1 MAATDFP
8 GGALTLYADNAD
20 GGDAATAATLLRAT
34 RPISGRGRKIF
45 VQLRHDTAAATC
57 VVHVI
62 LHHTAGAASAAGSPV
77 AVLAGQ
83 TSTATAYTDGTLY
96 YGNLLVFETYNA
108 PHYEVR
114 FANPSGTSTVDA
126 YTWTG

>member
-1 MAATDFP
+1 MAASDFP
-8 GGALTLYADNAD
+8 GGALTIYADNAD
-20 GGDAATAATLLRAT
+20 GGDAASLATLVRAT

-45 VQLRHDTAAATC
+45 VQLRHSGASTTC
-57 VVHVI
+57 VVHVV
-62 LHHTAGAASAAGSPV
+62 LHHTSGAALAAGSAV

-114 FANPSGTSTVDA
+114 VADPSSGTVDV

>member
-1 MAATDFP
+1 MAAADFA
-8 GGALTLYADNAD
+8 GGALTIYADDAD
-20 GGDAATAATLLRAT
+20 GGDTASLATLVRPT

-45 VQLRHDTAAATC
+45 VQLRHAAAASTC

-62 LHHTAGAASAAGSPV
+62 LHHTAGAASAAGSAV

-108 PHYEVR
+108 PNYEIRV
-114 FANPSGTSTVDA
+114 ADPSSGAVDV

>member
-8 GGALTLYADNAD
+8 GGALTAYATTAD
-20 GGDAATAATLLRAT
+20 GGDAASLATLVRAT

-45 VQLRHDTAAATC
+45 VQLRFATGAATC
-57 VVHVI
+57 AVAVI
-62 LHHTAGAASAAGSPV
+62 LHHTAGAASAAGSAV
-77 AVLAGQ
+77 AVMSQ
-83 TSTATAYTDGTLY
+83 TATATAYTDGTLY
-96 YGNLLVFETYNA
+96 YSSVLVFETYNA

-114 FANPSGTSTVDA
+114 VADPSAGAVNV